1 VVAVSFYK
9 YIIKMSEAKIKSINE
24 IISSSLVDIFV
35 NKIFNTIEDS
45 GDRKKSYHDA
55 VIKFNTLL
63 IRDVK
68 SYDMVIDTIHT
79 LFKSSTKHNNIS
91 FDEFVNIIV
100 STIIP
105 EDLFETS
112 NHSQKQEFLTHLITG
127 SISDLSQVI
136 LLPENIN
143 KIFVRDSAFC
153 ISLKGT
159 TSEILNNRKLLIK
172 NKFLSKETNPIEISN
187 SNKLELAVKKLTKQV
202 AEEINKN
209 KKIMAELIKY
219 KQMSTEFESIESSY
233 KADILKFKQNEVKY
247 RKMIKLMQ
255 ATTLESKIKLNN
267 ESKNIINEI
276 PENKV
281 SSSRLIK
288 DDDIPENEYTRP
300 ANNKRED
307 VIIENHKANIAT
319 ELDNRNKKPEKFVSS
334 NILDGILTHSK
345 NLSKPAD
352 ETFSEKIEVLNT
364 DAEVDSSES
373 SDDDLYNDE

>member
-1 VVAVSFYK
+1 
-9 YIIKMSEAKIKSINE
+9 MSEAKIKSINE

-35 NKIFNTIEDS
+35 NKIFNTIEDN
-45 GDRKKSYHDA
+45 GDRKKAYHDA

-153 ISLKGT
+153 ISLKST
-159 TSEILNNRKLLIK
+159 TSEILNNRKVLIK

-202 AEEINKN
+202 AEEISKN

-255 ATTLESKIKLNN
+255 ANTLESKIKLNN

-276 PENKV
+276 PENRV
-281 SSSRLIK
+281 SANRVIK
-288 DDDIPENEYTRP
+288 DDDIPENDYP
-300 ANNKRED
+300 
-307 VIIENHKANIAT
+307 KAELPKQNIAV
-319 ELDNRNKKPEKFVSS
+319 ELENRKPEKFVSA

-345 NLSKPAD
+345 NLPKEA
-352 ETFSEKIEVLNT
+352 FSEKIEVLNT